1 MTDCP
6 ETCRKPAGNL
16 HGQFTLLN
24 THQKSPRRFPEVS
37 GQSVI
42 DTDTDRRYTDQA
54 ALEQLSMPLIELP
67 WSEWRIAQDTRSWR
81 YFCLRSSNSWHTRS
95 KNFDSSNLFPRML
108 EWEFEIIQTFWPTS
122 FDWLT
127 QKKFDIPSTLRTYSG
142 HAFTLCFYSSE

>member
-24 THQKSPRRFPEVS
+24 THQKSLRRFPEVL

-54 ALEQLSMPLIELP
+54 ALEQLSMPLNELP
-67 WSEWRIAQDTRSWR
+67 YSQD
-81 YFCLRSSNSWHTRS
+81 
-95 KNFDSSNLFPRML
+95 
-108 EWEFEIIQTFWPTS
+108 
-122 FDWLT
+122 
-127 QKKFDIPSTLRTYSG
+127 
-142 HAFTLCFYSSE
+142 